1 MRTKAQGHGARFYRI
16 PFQHTPTK
24 RSKDENQG
32 NNSYPDL
39 CSGNHAERMR
49 TAAQGR
55 KHDKNFIENNIQ
67 ADDYTVMFTKLD
79 STRHVSD
86 KAIQAMRA
94 NAENNGT
101 FKKGIKYGKAGEQY
115 LYIKTKICLGNDTL
129 DKTFYLEPSLTEV
142 VAFK

>member
-1 MRTKAQGHGARFYRI
+1 MKIKATTAILTCIAVTMLSGCGQ
-16 PFQHTPTK
+16 QHK
-24 RSKDENQG
+24 
-32 NNSYPDL
+32 
-39 CSGNHAERMR
+39 AES
-49 TAAQGR
+49 TI
-55 KHDKNFIENNIQ
+55 KNFIENNIQ